1 MKFLSNV
8 FVMLCITAIY
18 FPIAFLLF
26 PVPETAFGLFAFFA
40 APIFIA
46 LAVAPQIIPE
56 QHNTGTLPEQDFTTR
71 QRLQRLRIIP
81 PEIRAKGLILKN
93 QVSDLQRKV

>member
-1 MKFLSNV
+1 MRFRKSIRFTLNPPLPLGHTCYDWRMKFLSNV
-8 FVMLCITAIY
+8 FVMLCIMAIY

-46 LAVAPQIIPE
+46 WL
-56 QHNTGTLPEQDFTTR
+56 
-71 QRLQRLRIIP
+71 LR
-81 PEIRAKGLILKN
+81 
-93 QVSDLQRKV
+93 RK